1 MTTIDN
7 QKITVSSVNMQER
20 KDLGIRAGDTVRV
33 WQKIEEKGKTR
44 LQAFEGVV
52 LATKHGSEP
61 GATFTVR
68 KIASGVGVEKV
79 FPLFSPMIDKLEII
93 KRVRVRRAKLYILRD
108 KVAREMKR
116 ILRRGEQVSIATKG
130 GAELEEE
137 RKVAEAKQK
146 EIDDAQAK
154 LEAEEAAKK
163 EAEEKVE
170 AERLAAAE
178 AEKAETKEEVKA
190 EKAETSTGKDDL
202 TKIEGIGPK
211 IASVLAENGITTFA
225 QLADAN
231 DADTQEMIKDVKGN
245 HQAGTWN
252 EQAAL
257 ARDGKWDELKDL
269 QDKLDGGKV
278 DSAEA
283 AEALEKVEK

>member
-20 KDLGIRAGDTVRV
+20 KELGIRAGDTVRV

-68 KIASGVGVEKV
+68 KVASGVGVEKV

-93 KRVRVRRAKLYILRD
+93 KRTRVRRAKLYILRD

-116 ILRRGEQVSIATKG
+116 ILRRGEQVSITTKG
-130 GAELEEE
+130 GAELDVE
-137 RKVAEAKQK
+137 RKLAEAKQK

-154 LEAEEAAKK
+154 LEAEETAKK
-163 EAEEKVE
+163 EAAEKEEADK
-170 AERLAAAE
+170 LAAAE
-178 AEKAETKEEVKA
+178 VAKAEAEAPKEEVKEE
-190 EKAETSTGKDDL
+190 EKKEESKKEKSDDKKD
-202 TKIEGIGPK
+202 E
-211 IASVLAENGITTFA
+211 
-225 QLADAN
+225 
-231 DADTQEMIKDVKGN
+231 
-245 HQAGTWN
+245 
-252 EQAAL
+252 
-257 ARDGKWDELKDL
+257 
-269 QDKLDGGKV
+269 
-278 DSAEA
+278 
-283 AEALEKVEK
+283 EK